1 MHTKR
6 RRDEELTES
15 RRGQVAIKFHDT
27 KNNAARSLAV
37 RSADDHH
44 SDIGEF

>member
-6 RRDEELTES
+6 RRDEVLTES
-15 RRGQVAIKFHDT
+15 RRGQAAIKFNDT
-27 KNNAARSLAV
+27 KNNAAPSLAV
-37 RSADDHH
+37 RSADEPH